1 MKNPEKVFRFSD
13 KRVWSCLKKFCIL
26 RQEYLSS
33 AVNVLANSLKIY
45 DHSKAVSFQL
55 TLPGI
60 HGENDNSGALLLSA
74 VFGTR

>member
-1 MKNPEKVFRFSD
+1 M
-13 KRVWSCLKKFCIL
+13 

-33 AVNVLANSLKIY
+33 AVNVLANSLKTY
-45 DHSKAVSFQL
+45 DHSKAVFFQL

-60 HGENDNSGALLLSA
+60 HLENDNSGVLLLST

>member
-1 MKNPEKVFRFSD
+1 M
-13 KRVWSCLKKFCIL
+13 
-26 RQEYLSS
+26 
-33 AVNVLANSLKIY
+33 LANSLKIY

-74 VFGTR
+74 VFGTRQHVDYRMVFISKTFYTFQ

>member
-1 MKNPEKVFRFSD
+1 MKYPEKVFRFWD
-13 KRVWSCLKKFCIL
+13 KSVWSYWRKFCIF

-33 AVNVLANSLKIY
+33 RVNVLANSLKIS
-45 DHSKAVSFQL
+45 DHSKAAFFQL

-60 HGENDNSGALLLSA
+60 HEKNDNSGALLLSA

>member
-13 KRVWSCLKKFCIL
+13 NSVWSCWRKFCIS
-26 RQEYLSS
+26 RQKYLPS

-45 DHSKAVSFQL
+45 DHSKAVFFQL

-60 HGENDNSGALLLSA
+60 HEKNDNSGALLLSA